1 MNELIIHHRGQRYKK
16 RIRGNDISNAIIWI
30 ALDIFNFPVS
40 DFISEKRFNKYLK
53 NIKILKLNPNT
64 IIAPAAINDECSC

>member
-53 NIKILKLNPNT
+53 NIKY
-64 IIAPAAINDECSC
+64 